1 MNAWNVKGCHVKAR
15 FDLVSDT
22 SEVRGRTCLV
32 FYTMISS
39 SFRDDRTVWWTF
51 PKGRILNL

>member
-1 MNAWNVKGCHVKAR
+1 MNTWNVKGGHVEGG

-22 SEVRGRTCLV
+22 SEIKSRTCLV
-32 FYTMISS
+32 FYMISS
-39 SFRDDRTVWWTF
+39 SFRDDSAVWWAF